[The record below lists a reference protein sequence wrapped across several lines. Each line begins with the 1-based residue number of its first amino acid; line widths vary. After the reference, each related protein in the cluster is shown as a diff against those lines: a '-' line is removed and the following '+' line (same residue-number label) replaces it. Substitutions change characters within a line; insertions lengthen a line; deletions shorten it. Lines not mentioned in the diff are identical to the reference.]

1 METRER
7 IVVTVLGADKVG
19 IVAGVTTVLAQHD
32 ANIID
37 LTSSKMRDLFVMLIL
52 IDITDS
58 KVTLQDLQKALKKKG
73 EELGIQ
79 VTAQHEDIFRYM
91 HRV

>member
-19 IVAGVTTVLAQHD
+19 IVAGVTAVLAQHD